1 MYIFSRLATNIE
13 KVNDLI
19 ETFFKL
25 FMNALPLIVIYSF
38 PNYFLTLSFSL
49 IFWGIPLNTVW
60 KRILLFAIIQ
70 SIYIDLFIFTS
81 SPQLQLINS
90 LTSYFILFNIVFY
103 HLNKLQ
109 KTLIPIFAYIISMTI
124 EILVASIAFIFIP
137 RDELLQSTLNL
148 IYISLPTVVIMT
160 ILIYFMIKKKFS
172 PGETLIVNIKKHK
185 KITLLLCIL
194 IIQFIVTCFII
205 SIGYFNSTHILSKTL
220 FILLSIMIFLS
231 LIIIL
236 VTFSAIK
243 QTKNEAVR
251 MTQKYYIGDVN
262 RMFTS
267 IRGQRHDFLNHVQVI
282 YGFVKYKK
290 YNQLENYTKELTKEI
305 SEVNEILEIGH
316 PALAALVQS
325 KMIISL
331 EKKIKFQYDI
341 TGLDGL
347 SLGITSIDIIK
358 IIGNLIDNAI
368 DEVETI
374 PLDKKWISLKV
385 TTLSEKLFITTKNP
399 CSSKVI
405 NEKNKLF
412 QSGFSTKEKNLH
424 EGIGLAIV
432 KERVEHYKGTIEVK
446 TLSNQVLE
454 FSIQLPLKME

>member
-1 MYIFSRLATNIE
+1 
-13 KVNDLI
+13 
-19 ETFFKL
+19 
-25 FMNALPLIVIYSF
+25 
-38 PNYFLTLSFSL
+38 
-49 IFWGIPLNTVW
+49 
-60 KRILLFAIIQ
+60 
-70 SIYIDLFIFTS
+70 
-81 SPQLQLINS
+81 
-90 LTSYFILFNIVFY
+90 
-103 HLNKLQ
+103 
-109 KTLIPIFAYIISMTI
+109 
-124 EILVASIAFIFIP
+124 
-137 RDELLQSTLNL
+137 
-148 IYISLPTVVIMT
+148 
-160 ILIYFMIKKKFS
+160 
-172 PGETLIVNIKKHK
+172 
-185 KITLLLCIL
+185 
-194 IIQFIVTCFII
+194 
-205 SIGYFNSTHILSKTL
+205 
-220 FILLSIMIFLS
+220 
-231 LIIIL
+231 
-236 VTFSAIK
+236 
-243 QTKNEAVR
+243 